1 MHPGFLRAPTM
12 EVGRGDCFTPRAFIE
27 CADQTS
33 CGLAVGGQCRVSPA
47 TGHQFCAYPDTGCTG
62 GVRWS
67 DYDVEATINGTCV
80 QPGQGADAGID
91 APPPVCADL
100 GCTPLWTF
108 CTDTGCTCTPP
119 GGIETACVRGP
130 GAAGGVDAQ
139 PRDAG
144 TGFRTTP
151 AAPPRVLI
159 GSANLLSR
167 AVGPDSGELGVW
179 VDGGDAA
186 AEAWNALEAFWSE
199 GDRITPAW
207 LSAYEKQH
215 AAIAARRAAVEARV
229 PKPRRRNDLERPTA
243 VPDALYV
250 KVSSWM
256 SEGRAA
262 ELDEAAEAQGV
273 ELPEECYESTEAEAR
288 RLREVSPFLD
298 LTFDGA
304 RLNLVSLISTGE
316 PFPFRETRRSAPV
329 WLVPWKVVRG
339 STLAF
344 RDRDFPRIATIFD
357 KHRLGGWLQNP
368 TEGFLGARRSRLLQ
382 CLADLGWKPAK
393 EPTTKSK
400 AAPRVR

>member
-1 MHPGFLRAPTM
+1 MSATILLPQHSLLAHLQDELREA
-12 EVGRGDCFTPRAFIE
+12 EVCLATVAYLDAAVGDQLAAALHQRMADGRPLAFRILVRTRDYFTSPHALRTLLALTPRDGATIE
-27 CADQTS
+27 
-33 CGLAVGGQCRVSPA
+33 L
-47 TGHQFCAYPDTGCTG
+47 
-62 GVRWS
+62 RWS
-67 DYDVEATINGTCV
+67 THDKFHAK
-80 QPGQGADAGID
+80 A
-91 APPPVCADL
+91 
-100 GCTPLWTF
+100 F
-108 CTDTGCTCTPP
+108 
-119 GGIETACVRGP
+119 
-130 GAAGGVDAQ
+130 
-139 PRDAG
+139 
-144 TGFRTTP
+144 GFRTTP

-167 AVGPDSGELGVW
+167 AVGTDSGELGVW

-207 LSAYEKQH
+207 LGAYEKQH
-215 AAIAARRAAVEARV
+215 AAIAARRAAVDALIARV
-229 PKPRRRNDLERPTA
+229 PKPRRRSDLERPTA

-250 KVSSWM
+250 KVGSWM

-368 TEGFLGARRSRLLQ
+368 TEGFLGARRTRLLQ

-400 AAPRVR
+400 EAPRVR